1 LSTKNF
7 FIFSKK
13 QFAIARRMCYTIG
26 DREKRQIFVS
36 TSADVSDIVE
46 RLDIMFQE
54 TVKKR
59 KPLQIVG
66 IVVIVILA
74 LAIVSTFVIYGIF
87 KDSNSAPMVFGKRV
101 YIMSGS
107 GMEPRIPQ
115 GSAVFVEEGTL
126 PESEGNVIL
135 CNIDGKL
142 ALVGYVGSQTTN
154 SEDGTT
160 TTSYIVKYD
169 STSADQQWTVDAED
183 IIGRAVSYDLFMG
196 RVITFASSKVGM
208 LVIVIVPCALLIL
221 YEVIMLII
229 TTTRKKKT
237 VEEEFEADMSFGDAE
252 AFTLSHNEQTYERR
266 SQPADNSDLDFGFTT
281 EKKQSQ
287 PKDAPLFDFGDFT
300 PKYSNSEDT
309 RSATELEFSFGSN
322 TKAEV
327 PAQEEPEEE
336 PFVWR
341 SIATPSV
348 AETPKPT
355 PAPKTTVAETTSKL
369 DEVAKSLN
377 SNEPAQATSSRI
389 DELIK
394 LLEEEKQR
402 LSDQK

>member
-1 LSTKNF
+1 
-7 FIFSKK
+7 
-13 QFAIARRMCYTIG
+13 M
-26 DREKRQIFVS
+26 S

-142 ALVGYVGSQTTN
+142 ALVGYVGSQTTTA
-154 SEDGTT
+154 EDGTT
-160 TTSYIVKYD
+160 TTSYVVKYD

-229 TTTRKKKT
+229 TTRKRKT
-237 VEEEFEADMSFGDAE
+237 EVAEIEEDMSFGDAE
-252 AFTLSHNEQTYERR
+252 AFTLNHNHNEQSYEKR
-266 SQPADNSDLDFGFTT
+266 SQPVIDNSDLDFGFTT
-281 EKKQSQ
+281 ERKQSQ

-322 TKAEV
+322 TKAEEPV
-327 PAQEEPEEE
+327 HEEPKEE

-341 SIATPSV
+341 SIATPASSE
-348 AETPKPT
+348 APKPA

>member
-1 LSTKNF
+1 
-7 FIFSKK
+7 
-13 QFAIARRMCYTIG
+13 
-26 DREKRQIFVS
+26 
-36 TSADVSDIVE
+36 
-46 RLDIMFQE
+46 MFQE
-54 TVKKR
+54 TAKKR

-66 IVVIVILA
+66 IVIVVILA

-142 ALVGYVGSQTTN
+142 ALVGYVGSQTTT
-154 SEDGTT
+154 SEEGLV

-169 STSADQQWTVDAED
+169 STSADQQWTVDADD
-183 IIGRAVSYDLFMG
+183 IIGRAVSYDLLMG

-229 TTTRKKKT
+229 TSRKRK
-237 VEEEFEADMSFGDAE
+237 VSAEEPAEEDMSPADTL
-252 AFTLSHNEQTYERR
+252 AFTMNSPEKPVAPTPAVKERK
-266 SQPADNSDLDFGFTT
+266 PVTGNDILDFGFTD
-281 EKKQSQ
+281 EKPSK
-287 PKDAPLFDFGDFT
+287 PKETPLFDFGDFI
-300 PKYSNSEDT
+300 PKYTNPEDHS
-309 RSATELEFSFGSN
+309 SATELEFSFGSS
-322 TKAEV
+322 TSKAEE
-327 PAQEEPEEE
+327 PAPEEPAVKEE
-336 PFVWR
+336 PKEESFAW
-341 SIATPSV
+341 SPIASTPEPAPS
-348 AETPKPT
+348 PKP
-355 PAPKTTVAETTSKL
+355 TVAETTMKL

-377 SNEPAQATSSRI
+377 SDEPAQATSSRI

-402 LSDQK
+402 LANSDKK

>member
-1 LSTKNF
+1 
-7 FIFSKK
+7 
-13 QFAIARRMCYTIG
+13 
-26 DREKRQIFVS
+26 
-36 TSADVSDIVE
+36 
-46 RLDIMFQE
+46 MFQE
-54 TVKKR
+54 TAKKR
-59 KPLQIVG
+59 NPLQIVG
-66 IVVIVILA
+66 IIVVVILA
-74 LAIVSTFVIYGIF
+74 LAIVSTFVVYGIF

-142 ALVGYVGSQTTN
+142 ALVGYVGSQTTT

-196 RVITFASSKVGM
+196 KVITFASSKVGM
-208 LVIVIVPCALLIL
+208 LVIVIVPCVLLIL

-229 TTTRKKKT
+229 STRNKKAMN
-237 VEEEFEADMSFGDAE
+237 EELEADMNFGDIE
-252 AFTLSHNEQTYERR
+252 AFTNAAAAER
-266 SQPADNSDLDFGFTT
+266 SSGNDSTIDFGFNT
-281 EKKQSQ
+281 EGQS
-287 PKDAPLFDFGDFT
+287 PKRKDAPLFDFGDFT
-300 PKYSNSEDT
+300 PKYSGSEDT
-309 RSATELEFSFGSN
+309 TSSTELEFSFGSN
-322 TKAEV
+322 TPESVQEA
-327 PAQEEPEEE
+327 PEEPDEEPVASQEPAEE
-336 PFVWR
+336 PFAWR
-341 SIATPSV
+341 PIASTP
-348 AETPKPT
+348 EPT
-355 PAPKTTVAETTSKL
+355 PVSKPTVAETTMKL

-377 SNEPAQATSSRI
+377 SDEPAQATSSRI

-402 LSDQK
+402 LAGSDKK

>member
-1 LSTKNF
+1 
-7 FIFSKK
+7 
-13 QFAIARRMCYTIG
+13 
-26 DREKRQIFVS
+26 
-36 TSADVSDIVE
+36 
-46 RLDIMFQE
+46 MFQE

-66 IVVIVILA
+66 IIVVIILA
-74 LAIVSTFVIYGIF
+74 LAIVSTFVVYGIF

-101 YIMSGS
+101 YIMSGT

-126 PESEGNVIL
+126 PENEGNVIL

-142 ALVGYVGSQTTN
+142 ALVGYVGSQTTT
-154 SEDGTT
+154 SEDGLV

-183 IIGRAVSYDLFMG
+183 IIGRAVSYDLLMG

-208 LVIVIVPCALLIL
+208 LVIVIVPCALLII

-229 TTTRKKKT
+229 TARRKKT
-237 VEEEFEADMSFGDAE
+237 AVEGLEEPEPDVDESFQEASAFSLNQHHHNQFLDAQ
-252 AFTLSHNEQTYERR
+252 SNP
-266 SQPADNSDLDFGFTT
+266 SDNSDIDFGFTN
-281 EKKQSQ
+281 EKPKASA
-287 PKDAPLFDFGDFT
+287 KDAPLFDFGDFT
-300 PKYSNSEDT
+300 PKYTHEDT
-309 RSATELEFSFGSN
+309 SSSELEFSFGSN
-322 TKAEV
+322 SPV
-327 PAQEEPEEE
+327 QEEE
-336 PFVWR
+336 PAPAEPEKPAEEPFYWR
-341 SIATPSV
+341 SIATPD
-348 AETPKPT
+348 PT
-355 PAPKTTVAETTSKL
+355 PVVTPEPTSTVAETTSKL

-402 LSDQK
+402 LAGTDKK